1 MNDNLKFINHLNE
14 VVEFNQ
20 NGVVID
26 ENDFRDYE
34 WSYTKQ
40 YNKIV
45 SWSRTI
51 TKKKITM
58 KIYGENQT
66 ALRNQIFETL
76 EKDVLAS
83 KNGKLYVGDY
93 YIEGYFYASD
103 KSDYTTGS
111 YTTIKL
117 QFVTDEAYWKKESYY
132 LYRIEGYSG
141 GTNQSTGTPSYP
153 YDYAYD
159 YASSISIGQI
169 VNESFVPVNFKAII
183 YGPVVNPSIV
193 IGGNI
198 YKVNVSL
205 INNEYLTINTLKKTI
220 TKTSSNGTIT
230 NCFYLRDMESD
241 YIFEKIPVGSQSFI
255 ANPETNVD
263 ITLFEERSEPKWT

>member
-1 MNDNLKFINHLNE
+1 MNDSLKFVNHLNE
-14 VVEFNQ
+14 VVLFNQ
-20 NGVVID
+20 KGVVID

-45 SWSRTI
+45 NWTRSI
-51 TKKKITM
+51 TKKKLTV
-58 KIYGENQT
+58 KIYGDKQKELKNK
-66 ALRNQIFETL
+66 IFEIL
-76 EKDVLAS
+76 EKDVLAN
-83 KNGKLYVGDY
+83 KTGRMYVGDY
-93 YIEGYFYASD
+93 YINGYFYASD
-103 KSDYTTGS
+103 KEDYTSGS

-141 GTNQSTGTPSYP
+141 GTNQSNGTPSYP

-159 YASSISIGQI
+159 YASSISIGKI
-169 VNESFVPVNFKAII
+169 INESFVPVNFKAII
-183 YGPVVNPSIV
+183 YGAVVNPSIV

-198 YKVNVSL
+198 YRVNVEL
-205 INNEYLTINTLKKTI
+205 LNNEYLTIDTLKKTI
-220 TKTSSNGTIT
+220 TKTSARGEIT
-230 NCFYLRDMESD
+230 NCFYLRDMDAD
-241 YIFEKIPVGSQSFI
+241 YVFEKIPTGSQSFV

-263 ITLFEERSEPKWT
+263 ITLYEERSEPKWI